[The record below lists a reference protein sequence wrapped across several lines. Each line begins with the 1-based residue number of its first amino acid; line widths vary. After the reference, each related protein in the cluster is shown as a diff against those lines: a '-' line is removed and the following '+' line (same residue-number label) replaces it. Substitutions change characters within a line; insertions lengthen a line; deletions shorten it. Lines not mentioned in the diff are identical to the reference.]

1 MVKRALRYLGHKVI
15 GRAVLLHSFWRIAV
29 VSLGSFVFRFRRNR
43 AAADVL
49 LKQIYFTGF
58 QAIPI
63 ISWIAV
69 ILGLVIVTQSLSI
82 LPKVGGEHM
91 IGEVLVWVVVRELG
105 PVFAS
110 VIVIA
115 RSGTAIAAELGSMR
129 ISREITALEVMGI
142 DPVRYLV
149 MPRVIGTA
157 VSVFVLTFYFETV
170 TILGG
175 YLLAGFGKRVAF
187 PVYISSVLESM
198 GFLEVGASLL
208 KSVLF
213 GLIIGVVCSAHGLM
227 VEKSITRIPQETTNA
242 VIGSLRLVFVM
253 DAVITFMFFYI

>member
-1 MVKRALRYLGHKVI
+1 MVKRALRYLGHNVI
-15 GRAVLLHSFWRIAV
+15 GRAALLHSYWRIAV
-29 VSLGSFVFRFRRNR
+29 SSFGSLVRRSSRNR
-43 AAADVL
+43 AAVDVF

-82 LPKVGGEHM
+82 LPKVGGERM
-91 IGEVLVWVVVRELG
+91 IGTVLVWVVVRELG
-105 PVFAS
+105 PVFAA

-142 DPVRYLV
+142 DPMRYLV
-149 MPRVIGTA
+149 MPRVMGTA

-175 YLLAGFGKRVAF
+175 YLLAGFGKRVALS
-187 PVYISSVLESM
+187 VYISSVLESM
-198 GFLEVGASLL
+198 GFIEIGASLL

-242 VIGSLRLVFVM
+242 VIGSLRLVFVV